1 MSCRILFGRQKK
13 TCRAQTLLCP
23 LGIQW
28 QGVYWAWE
36 GKGFSEKCLA
46 LAPLGVLL
54 PHPSC
59 PVSAWRIP
67 SGSGPRE
74 NQGWKVSLHSR
85 PRGVGSIDLG
95 GAQLC
100 AFWKALKTTVTQMVL
115 TPQSEK
121 KHCFKQVFGTIS
133 EGIGS
138 HFSWQSR
145 KAFLGHTRTILWED
159 DASVSSQSH
168 SGWLETHQAFSSLH
182 ENIHTSFA
190 TQPVYRFLC
199 VSPFQVG
206 RLIFTI
212 MLWVI
217 QPVEMI
223 KQV

>member
-1 MSCRILFGRQKK
+1 MPSLSLAYSIRFWTKREPRMKSLTPFPPKRCWFYRFGWSPVMRIL
-13 TCRAQTLLCP
+13 
-23 LGIQW
+23 
-28 QGVYWAWE
+28 
-36 GKGFSEKCLA
+36 KGTQDHCDSN
-46 LAPLGVLL
+46 G
-54 PHPSC
+54 PH
-59 PVSAWRIP
+59 
-67 SGSGPRE
+67 
-74 NQGWKVSLHSR
+74 N
-85 PRGVGSIDLG
+85 
-95 GAQLC
+95 
-100 AFWKALKTTVTQMVL
+100 TVR
-115 TPQSEK
+115 K
-121 KHCFKQVFGTIS
+121 KHCFKQIFGTIS

-190 TQPVYRFLC
+190 TQPIYRFLC

-217 QPVEMI
+217 HPVEMI

>member
-1 MSCRILFGRQKK
+1 MRIL
-13 TCRAQTLLCP
+13 
-23 LGIQW
+23 
-28 QGVYWAWE
+28 
-36 GKGFSEKCLA
+36 KGTQDHCDSN
-46 LAPLGVLL
+46 G
-54 PHPSC
+54 PH
-59 PVSAWRIP
+59 
-67 SGSGPRE
+67 
-74 NQGWKVSLHSR
+74 N
-85 PRGVGSIDLG
+85 
-95 GAQLC
+95 
-100 AFWKALKTTVTQMVL
+100 TVR
-115 TPQSEK
+115 K
-121 KHCFKQVFGTIS
+121 KHCFKQIFGTIS

-190 TQPVYRFLC
+190 TQPIYRFLC

-217 QPVEMI
+217 HPVEMI
-223 KQV
+223 KQVQRGSDIHSRRPDGCSEGQHHRRSEGRSHRSRSRSRDRSHRHKRSQHSRDRESSNPRERKHH